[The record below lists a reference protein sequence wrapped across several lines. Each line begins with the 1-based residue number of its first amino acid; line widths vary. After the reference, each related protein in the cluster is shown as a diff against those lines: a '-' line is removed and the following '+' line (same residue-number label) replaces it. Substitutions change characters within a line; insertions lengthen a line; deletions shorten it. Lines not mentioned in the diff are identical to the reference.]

1 MPRTPPGPRPA
12 RPRSPLRQAPA
23 IAALGALA
31 VFANPLV
38 VSSTAGAQGIRTAAS
53 VEGITEYRLD
63 NGLRVLLFPDP
74 SKPQVTVSI
83 TYFVGSRHES
93 YGETGM
99 AHLLE
104 HLLFKGT
111 PDHPDISQELTERG
125 ARPNGTTWYDR
136 TNYYETFPAT
146 EDNLRWALDLEA
158 DRMIHS
164 FVSAEDLESEM
175 TVVRNE
181 MEAGENSPLNILLQR
196 TLSTAYLWHNYG
208 KSTIGARADVE
219 NVPVERLQRFYR
231 KYYQPDNAMLVVAGR
246 FDEERALAMIRGTFG
261 SIPRPDRTGAA
272 RIWPTYT
279 REPIQDGERSVTL
292 RRVGDER
299 LLMIAYHV
307 PPGSH
312 GDFAAIDLL
321 THVLGDDPTGR
332 IHRTLVEEGLA
343 ADASAFN
350 LQLKEAGP
358 LVAYARL
365 RPGQDLD
372 PAQEALE
379 TLLSDVVDGSPVT
392 DDEVERARTALLK
405 EVELAFTD
413 SERLALS
420 LSEWA
425 AMGDWRLFFLHRDRL
440 AETTA
445 EDVNRVAGAYLK
457 PSNRTVGRFLPT
469 DDPDRAEIPAPPEVE
484 ALVADYRGREDVAA
498 GEAFDP
504 SPGNVDA
511 RTVTFSLPNGF
522 EVALLPKSTR
532 GDVVHG
538 FLRLHFGDRESL
550 WGRAAEGDLAGGM
563 LMRGTERLSRR
574 ALSDEIDRL
583 GARISL
589 NGGAT
594 LTTGR
599 LETTRESLAAVVELL
614 AEVVR
619 TPRFDADEFE
629 IMREERLAALESRRS
644 EPSARARI
652 ALSRHMDP
660 HPEGHPGRTPTLDE
674 EIEAVEGV
682 TLEGARR
689 FHREFYGPQ
698 SGILVLVGDFEADT
712 MRAVIEG
719 AFGDWEGAQP
729 FARIP
734 GEARQVPAE
743 EIVIE
748 TPDRAN
754 AFFLS
759 QQNLRLRETDP
770 DYPALVLA
778 GYMLGGGFL
787 NSRLARRIRQEEGL
801 SYGVG
806 AAISGHPLDPDG
818 RFVAYAIC
826 APENVGA
833 VEAAFRE
840 ELAKVV
846 DGGFRAEELEAA
858 KRGWLESRQLG
869 RADDRALAGTLASN
883 LYFDRTMAWDA
894 AFEEAVR
901 SLTVEEVNR
910 AVRSR
915 LDPEKLTVVKAG
927 DFAGARER
935 APAEGRQVPE
945 DGDPGPR

>member
-1 MPRTPPGPRPA
+1 
-12 RPRSPLRQAPA
+12 
-23 IAALGALA
+23 
-31 VFANPLV
+31 
-38 VSSTAGAQGIRTAAS
+38 
-53 VEGITEYRLD
+53 
-63 NGLRVLLFPDP
+63 
-74 SKPQVTVSI
+74 
-83 TYFVGSRHES
+83 
-93 YGETGM
+93 
-99 AHLLE
+99 
-104 HLLFKGT
+104 
-111 PDHPDISQELTERG
+111 
-125 ARPNGTTWYDR
+125 
-136 TNYYETFPAT
+136 
-146 EDNLRWALDLEA
+146 
-158 DRMIHS
+158 
-164 FVSAEDLESEM
+164 
-175 TVVRNE
+175 
-181 MEAGENSPLNILLQR
+181 
-196 TLSTAYLWHNYG
+196 
-208 KSTIGARADVE
+208 
-219 NVPVERLQRFYR
+219 
-231 KYYQPDNAMLVVAGR
+231 
-246 FDEERALAMIRGTFG
+246 
-261 SIPRPDRTGAA
+261 
-272 RIWPTYT
+272 
-279 REPIQDGERSVTL
+279 
-292 RRVGDER
+292 
-299 LLMIAYHV
+299 

-332 IHRTLVEEGLA
+332 IHRALVEGGLA

-365 RPGQDLD
+365 RPAQDLD
-372 PAQEALE
+372 AAQEALE
-379 TLLSDVVDGSPVT
+379 ALLAEIVDGRPVT
-392 DDEVERARTALLK
+392 GEEVERARTALLK
-405 EVELAFTD
+405 RVELAFTD
-413 SERLALS
+413 TERIALS

-440 AETTA
+440 AQATA
-445 EDVNRVAGAYLK
+445 EEVSRVASTYLK
-457 PSNRTVGRFLPT
+457 PSNRTVGRFLPA
-469 DDPDRAEIPAPPEVE
+469 DDPDRAEIPDPPEVE

-511 RTVTFSLPNGF
+511 RTVTFSLPNGI

-574 ALSDEIDRL
+574 ELSDEIDRL
-583 GARISL
+583 GARISV

-599 LETTRESLAAVVELL
+599 LETTRENLAGVVALL

-619 TPRFDADEFE
+619 SPRFDPGEFE
-629 IMREERLAALESRRS
+629 VMREERLAALESRHS
-644 EPSARARI
+644 EPSARAQI

-660 HPEGHPGRTPTLDE
+660 HPEGHPHRTPTLDE

-698 SGILVLVGDFEADT
+698 SGSLVLVGDFEPDT

-719 AFGDWEGAQP
+719 ALGDWESPHP

-734 GEARQVPAE
+734 GEAREVPAE
-743 EIVIE
+743 EIVVEI
-748 TPDRAN
+748 PDRAN
-754 AFFLS
+754 AFLLA
-759 QQNLRLRETDP
+759 QQNLKLRDTDP

-801 SYGVG
+801 SYGV
-806 AAISGHPLDPDG
+806 AASISGHPIDPDG
-818 RFVAYAIC
+818 RLLAYAIC
-826 APENVGA
+826 APENVGE

-840 ELAKVV
+840 ELAEVV
-846 DGGFRAEELEAA
+846 DDGFRAEELEAA

-894 AFEEAVR
+894 AFEAEVR
-901 SLTVEEVNR
+901 ALTVEEVNR

-915 LDPEKLTVVKAG
+915 LDPELVTVVKAG
-927 DFAGARER
+927 ALAAAER
-935 APAEGRQVPE
+935 AGDEGGPGPE
-945 DGDPGPR
+945 GGDPGPR